1 MQRTASK
8 LLTLYNVFG
17 THTRDLYGTFC
28 SLLNA
33 NLTIF
38 GGVTAKNNLTSF
50 TMLTLTFQ
58 PPKCNGTI
66 EGPLLNIFWNR
77 ARHSMTPLKAV
88 PPWVYLESGNNGKN
102 YLS

>member
-1 MQRTASK
+1 
-8 LLTLYNVFG
+8 
-17 THTRDLYGTFC
+17 
-28 SLLNA
+28 
-33 NLTIF
+33 
-38 GGVTAKNNLTSF
+38 
-50 TMLTLTFQ
+50 MLTLTFQ